1 MMIELAWLWQRYQP
15 GSAQVIWFRE
25 RVGGTGKRMRK
36 VMVVAMARRLLIA
49 LWRYATQGVVPE
61 GAVLRPMA

>member
-1 MMIELAWLWQRYQP
+1 MDAKNTPQGVIIASEFT
-15 GSAQVIWFRE
+15 VIWFRE

-49 LWRYATQGVVPE
+49 LRRFVTQGVVPE
-61 GAVLRPMA
+61 GAAMKPAS